1 MQEITNQ
8 YLIPTVLEKTQY
20 GERAYDIY
28 SRLLKDRI
36 IFLGGPINDAVAN
49 LVVAQL
55 LFLAHED
62 PKKDIQLYINSPGGS
77 VVAGMAIY
85 DTMQFIKPE
94 VSTIC
99 VGMAASM
106 AAVILTAGAKGK
118 RFALPNS
125 EILIHQ
131 VMGGAE
137 GQASDIEITAKQI
150 LKMKAKLNTILSKH
164 TGQKVEK
171 IEKDAD
177 RDYYMSA
184 AEAKEYGLIDEMI
197 KTSRTE
203 GKEAGK

>member
-1 MQEITNQ
+1 MEAYNQ

-49 LVVAQL
+49 LVVAQM
-55 LFLAHED
+55 LFLEHED
-62 PKKDIQLYINSPGGS
+62 PKKDIKLYINSPGGS

-85 DTMQFIKPE
+85 DTMQYIKPE

-106 AAVILTAGAKGK
+106 AAVLLAGGAKGK
-118 RFALPNS
+118 RLALPNS

-150 LKMKAKLNTILSKH
+150 LKMKAKLNQILGKH

-184 AEAKEYGLIDEMI
+184 AEAKEYGLIDEVV
-197 KTSRTE
+197 KASRTE
-203 GKEAGK
+203 K

>member
-1 MQEITNQ
+1 MEINNQ